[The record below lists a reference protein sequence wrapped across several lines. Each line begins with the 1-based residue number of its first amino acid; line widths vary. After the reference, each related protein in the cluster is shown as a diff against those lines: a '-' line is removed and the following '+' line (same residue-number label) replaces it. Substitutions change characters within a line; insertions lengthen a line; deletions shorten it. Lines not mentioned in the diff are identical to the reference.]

1 MCVSICPSDFREI
14 PYPIP
19 GNIFSDFRYI
29 YCTINTN
36 QNYLK
41 YFPDAALP
49 EEVDR
54 SSRSPYLSIGSY
66 VVLHKL
72 ITETETRPMLEKHM
86 DTKDAGFVLDL
97 ACYSILSENNAAQ
110 YYPDYAY
117 SHPLFT
123 PGMRVYT
130 DSKVS
135 DFLQALKPEQ
145 ILGFLNSWNSPRSK
159 RQKIYIS
166 YDSTNKNSQAG
177 DIDIVEFGKAKVD
190 QGTPIFNYSV
200 AFDTAN
206 REPLFYEEYP
216 GSINDMS
223 QLTCMIDKAYGYGY
237 RNLGFILDRGY
248 FSRKTLGISRGMD
261 TAI

>member
-1 MCVSICPSDFREI
+1 M
-14 PYPIP
+14 YP
-19 GNIFSDFRYI
+19 
-29 YCTINTN
+29 N

-41 YFPDAALP
+41 YFPDAAALP

-72 ITETETRPMLEKHM
+72 ITETEIRPMLEKHM

-123 PGMRVYT
+123 PGMRAYT

-159 RQKIYIS
+159 RQRIYIS
-166 YDSTNKNSQAG
+166 YDSIRRVTSISSSLERPRWIKERQSST
-177 DIDIVEFGKAKVD
+177 I
-190 QGTPIFNYSV
+190 
-200 AFDTAN
+200 
-206 REPLFYEEYP
+206 PLLLIRQTVGRCFMRNTRAA
-216 GSINDMS
+216 ST
-223 QLTCMIDKAYGYGY
+223 TCPSLPA
-237 RNLGFILDRGY
+237 
-248 FSRKTLGISRGMD
+248 
-261 TAI
+261 